1 MRENKKAEILRLLR
15 ESGEFV
21 SGQELCDRFSISRTA
36 VWKIIRQ
43 LREDEYE
50 IEAVQNRGYRLVQ
63 TPDILNA
70 SEIESRLKGGWIG
83 NQVYFAGETDSTN
96 TWAKRLAEDG
106 APHGTLA
113 AADIQ
118 TAGRGRRGREW
129 DTPKGTNVSMTLIL
143 RPDLEPE
150 KASMLTIVMGLSVA
164 QGIRDLIEVPV
175 SIKWPNDVVLNG
187 RKICGILTEM
197 SAQIDYINYV
207 VTGVGINVNQETV
220 PEELKDKATSLRL
233 ETGRTFR
240 RAEVIQAV
248 MKRYAGNYD
257 TFLKTKDL
265 SELLEPYNELLANRG
280 REVRVLD
287 SKAPFEG
294 TALGINAGGELLV
307 RREDGTVSEVYAGE
321 VSVRGLYSYV

>member
-15 ESGEFV
+15 ECDGYV
-21 SGQELCDRFSISRTA
+21 SGQELCERFFVSRTA
-36 VWKIIRQ
+36 VWKIIQQ
-43 LREDEYE
+43 LREEGYG
-50 IEAVQNRGYRLVQ
+50 IEAVQNRGYRLTE
-63 TPDILNA
+63 TPDILSA

-83 NQVYFAGETDSTN
+83 NTVYFAEEIDSTN

-113 AADIQ
+113 AADVQ

-129 DTPKGTNVSMTLIL
+129 DTPKGTNISMTLIL

-150 KASMLTIVMGLSVA
+150 NASMLTIVMGLSVA
-164 QGIRDLIEVPV
+164 QGLQDLAKVPA

-207 VTGVGINVNQETV
+207 VTGTGINVNQTSV
-220 PEELKDKATSLRL
+220 PKELEDKATSLRI
-233 ETGRTFR
+233 ETGRMFR
-240 RAEVIQAV
+240 RAEVIQAIL
-248 MKRYAGNYD
+248 KRYAENYE

-265 SELLEPYNELLANRG
+265 SVLCGSYNELLANKD

-287 SKAPFEG
+287 LKAPYDG
-294 TALGINAGGELLV
+294 TALGINEKGELLV
-307 RREDGTVSEVYAGE
+307 RRPDGTVSEVYAGE